1 MKIRSCDFVLS
12 CVKKD
17 QYPDEGIGD
26 VAFAGRSNVGKS
38 SIINMLL
45 NRKKM
50 AKTSSRPGKTQLI
63 NYFRINKEFFL
74 VDLPGYGYAR
84 VSKANKA
91 TWGKII
97 ETYLTQ
103 REELVEVVLLVDIR
117 HKPTEQDIQMY
128 NWIKDYGFRGLVV
141 ATKFDKI
148 KRSQKD
154 KQIKLIRNTLGME
167 KGEKLIVT
175 SSQDRTGKEELWD
188 AIAERFHDAG
198 YEVANE
204 DAGQI

>member
-12 CVKKD
+12 CVRKD
-17 QYPDEGIGD
+17 QYPDEGLPD

-45 NRKKM
+45 NRRKM
-50 AKTSSRPGKTQLI
+50 AKTSSRPGKTQTI

-84 VSKANKA
+84 VSKSNKA

-97 ETYLTQ
+97 ETYLTS

-117 HKPTEQDIQMY
+117 HKPTEQDVQMY
-128 NWIKDYGFRGLVV
+128 QWIKHYGFRGLVV

-154 KQIKLIRNTLGME
+154 KQVKLIRNTLGME
-167 KGEKLIVT
+167 KEDQLIIT
-175 SSQDRTGKEELWD
+175 SSENRTGKEQLWN
-188 AIAERFHDAG
+188 AIAERFNNAG

-204 DAGQI
+204 EAGEL